1 MKESFKGIER
11 QAMDWDKVSRKHTSD
26 KGPICKIQKDILKLN
41 SKKYLMRKI
50 SRYLTKEDKQ
60 IANKHEYT
68 KNYMSLGNCKWKKAT
83 SLHNH

>member
-11 QAMDWDKVSRKHTSD
+11 QAMDWDNASRKRISD
-26 KGPICKIQKDILKLN
+26 KRPIRKIQRDILKFN
-41 SKKYLMRKI
+41 SKKSLMRKI

-68 KNYMSLGNCKWKKAT
+68 ENYLSLGNCK
-83 SLHNH
+83 